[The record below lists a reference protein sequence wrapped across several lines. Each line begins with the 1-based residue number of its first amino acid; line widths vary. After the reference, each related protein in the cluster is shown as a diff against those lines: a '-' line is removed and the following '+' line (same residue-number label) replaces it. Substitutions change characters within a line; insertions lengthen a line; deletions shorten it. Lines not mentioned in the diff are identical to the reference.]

1 MVMVGRAYGTLKPTQ
16 KYHYLRKL
24 IKFSII
30 YIFAETVLYMSLKK
44 FLTSKVFFK
53 HLAIALGIVFVVV
66 FLLLQWLSWTTN
78 HGQKIPVPDLKKMN
92 VEKATEALEN
102 IDLEA
107 VVLDTIEF
115 NAQFPPYTIVEQDPL
130 PNVNV
135 KENRKVYVKV
145 NAGGYST
152 VKMPDL
158 IQKSYRL
165 AAPMLK
171 SAGLE
176 EGSKSY
182 VPYLAKDVILEM
194 KQNGKTLKAGD
205 KVMKASKIDLVLG
218 DGKTGYQDTDST
230 NVETQTHEED

>member
-1 MVMVGRAYGTLKPTQ
+1 
-16 KYHYLRKL
+16 
-24 IKFSII
+24 
-30 YIFAETVLYMSLKK
+30 MSLKN

-53 HLAIALGIVFVVV
+53 QVAIALGIIIVVV
-66 FLLLQWLSWTTN
+66 FLLLQWMDWTTN
-78 HGQKIPVPDLKKMN
+78 HGQKIPVPDLRKMT

-107 VVLDTIEF
+107 VVLDTVEF

-130 PNVNV
+130 PKVDV
-135 KENRKVYVKV
+135 KEDRKIYVKV
-145 NAGGYST
+145 NAGGYSS

-165 AAPMLK
+165 AVPMLK

-182 VPYLAKDVILEM
+182 VPYLAKDVVLEM

-205 KVMKASKIDLVLG
+205 KVMKASKIDLILG
-218 DGKTGYQDTDST
+218 DGETGYQEADST
-230 NVETQTHEED
+230 NVEVLETP